1 MYRMMFT
8 IWRQTRRFVWTS
20 MSFIRLYCA
29 YIRDTVV
36 QVFRWWSF
44 AQYIERSYIL
54 LLNLIGFSTMPH
66 VLMTADDVA
75 RVALDWCADDDILY
89 EVWCA
94 DTGVQIW
101 HIIIRWWHIIWRGTV
116 TWIRWRCHCTCYC
129 HAMRPHHLRRRL
141 DEVDSRIEE
150 VDAYIRNSH
159 SAVSASSVVDVY

>member
-75 RVALDWCADDDILY
+75 RVAVDWCADDDILY
-89 EVWCA
+89 EDWCA
-94 DTGVQIW
+94 DTGVQI
-101 HIIIRWWHIIWRGTV
+101 
-116 TWIRWRCHCTCYC
+116 
-129 HAMRPHHLRRRL
+129 
-141 DEVDSRIEE
+141 
-150 VDAYIRNSH
+150 
-159 SAVSASSVVDVY
+159 